1 MFAQHWV
8 EVLVCFLLAREEK
21 TLAAFTFFT
30 RSPHLSSSSPA
41 LAATFSCSFCLNLL
55 HGTITTMSDA
65 RAHAMD
71 GCNWREPW
79 RLHAERG
86 VAAVGAVA
94 ERGVEAE
101 QLPHA
106 LAPRAAL
113 AVALG
118 EVADEQLQAPA
129 RGVARA
135 RRRRRRPPRRADLR
149 AALRADVVKAVH
161 GLAQLHVHAL
171 LRALPPPLAPPL
183 HVQNPAHIGQC
194 LAHKARSVVGT
205 KKNVHRGTVQQT

>member
-1 MFAQHWV
+1 MDHGWLQ
-8 EVLVCFLLAREEK
+8 
-21 TLAAFTFFT
+21 
-30 RSPHLSSSSPA
+30 RSK
-41 LAATFSCSFCLNLL
+41 
-55 HGTITTMSDA
+55 
-65 RAHAMD
+65 R
-71 GCNWREPW
+71 R

-149 AALRADVVKAVH
+149 ASLRADVVQAVH

-183 HVQNPAHIGQC
+183 HVQEGTERASGQC
-194 LAHKARSVVGT
+194 FSSRGWVGRRYQ
-205 KKNVHRGTVQQT
+205 KKRASWNCCFQQTLLLVKRSPLDF

>member
-1 MFAQHWV
+1 M
-8 EVLVCFLLAREEK
+8 
-21 TLAAFTFFT
+21 
-30 RSPHLSSSSPA
+30 SPSSPA
-41 LAATFSCSFCLNLL
+41 LPAAFSCSFCLNLL
-55 HGTITTMSDA
+55 HGSAHNNVRCELLRAATNGCRSSD
-65 RAHAMD
+65 R
-71 GCNWREPW
+71 RR
-79 RLHAERG
+79 RLLAERG
-86 VAAVGAVA
+86 VAAFGAVA

-129 RGVARA
+129 GGGVARA
-135 RRRRRRPPRRADLR
+135 RRRRRRPPRRPDLC
-149 AALRADVVKAVH
+149 AALRADVVEAVH

-183 HVQNPAHIGQC
+183 HVGSRAPIGQR
-194 LAHKARSVVGT
+194 LAHTGSVIQNKT
-205 KKNVHRGTVQQT
+205 KVHPSQNLNRFFLRLSYPWVEHCSKLEVSSRQECKLWSN

>member
-1 MFAQHWV
+1 V
-8 EVLVCFLLAREEK
+8 
-21 TLAAFTFFT
+21 
-30 RSPHLSSSSPA
+30 
-41 LAATFSCSFCLNLL
+41 
-55 HGTITTMSDA
+55 
-65 RAHAMD
+65 
-71 GCNWREPW
+71 
-79 RLHAERG
+79 
-86 VAAVGAVA
+86 
-94 ERGVEAE
+94 E

-149 AALRADVVKAVH
+149 AALRADVVQAVH

-183 HVQNPAHIGQC
+183 QVQNPAHIGQC
-194 LAHKARSVVGT
+194 LAHEVGSVQ
-205 KKNVHRGTVQQT
+205 KNRASWNCPTNVNMMNERFSVRLLKSYG